1 MKSQDFN
8 DEIQTNRN
16 NKENKKLKEL
26 NASCDEVNKLIFC
39 VLILFSSCF
48 WFIEDYW
55 LNAW

>member
-48 WFIEDYW
+48 
-55 LNAW
+55 